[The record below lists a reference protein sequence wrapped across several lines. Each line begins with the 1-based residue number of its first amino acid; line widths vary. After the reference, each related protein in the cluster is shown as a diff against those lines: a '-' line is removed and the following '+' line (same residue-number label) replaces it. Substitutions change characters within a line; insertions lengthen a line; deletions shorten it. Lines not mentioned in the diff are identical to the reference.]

1 MVSQIIVDQPKEPM
15 FYMIEWLQ
23 NLQGKK
29 QHSHMN
35 MEKTELMNLRK
46 EIKKCKEKYAKQDD
60 EMKVDTESEE
70 SEEEEE
76 KDQVDKIIE
85 MKKQAVQGRGQR
97 SSVSAEVYGKFNKKE
112 DFKPNV
118 IHKTDEQK
126 KRISSRMMM
135 SFLFNSLED
144 KDLVT
149 VIDAMEEK
157 RFKAGDSI
165 IRQGESG
172 DVLYLIE
179 EGLLDCYK
187 KFKKDDE
194 DKYLK
199 TYNPG
204 EAFGELALLY
214 NAPRAATIKAKTD
227 SILWALDR
235 ETFNNIVKE
244 AAMKKR
250 EKYEAFLKNVEILK
264 EIEAYELSQIAD
276 ALTVQ
281 SFNKDD
287 YIIKQNDPGDN
298 FYIILE
304 GEAKATKIFKQ
315 GANPEFVMDYAK
327 GGYFGELALIKN
339 EPRAANVIAKT
350 DCKLLKLDRMSFKR
364 LLGPI
369 ENILKR
375 NSGAYIKFMGNK

>member
-15 FYMIEWLQ
+15 LYMIEWLQ
-23 NLQGKK
+23 TLQGKK
-29 QHSHMN
+29 QHGHQN
-35 MEKTELMNLRK
+35 QEKNELNNLRK
-46 EIKKCKEKYAKQDD
+46 EMKKYKEKYAKVDD

-70 SEEEEE
+70 SEDEEE
-76 KDQVDKIIE
+76 KDEVDKIIE
-85 MKKQAVQGRGQR
+85 IKKQAIQTRGQR
-97 SSVSAEVYGKFNKKE
+97 ASVSAEAYGKFNKKE
-112 DFKPNV
+112 DFKAKV
-118 IHKTDEQK
+118 IPKTDEQK
-126 KRISSRMMM
+126 KRIQNRVIQ
-135 SFLFNSLED
+135 SFLFNSLEE
-144 KDLVT
+144 KDLNT
-149 VIDAMEEK
+149 VIDAMDEK
-157 RFKAGDSI
+157 RFKAGEYI
-165 IRQGESG
+165 IKQGENG

-187 KFKKDDE
+187 TFKKE
-194 DKYLK
+194 EGDKYLK

-214 NAPRAATIKAKTD
+214 NAPRAASIKAKTD

-235 ETFNNIVKE
+235 ETFNTIVKD

-250 EKYEAFLKNVEILK
+250 EKYESFLKNVEILSTIDK
-264 EIEAYELSQIAD
+264 YELSQVAD
-276 ALTVQ
+276 ALTQ
-281 SFNKDD
+281 QIFNHGD

-298 FYIILE
+298 FYILME
-304 GEAKATKIFKQ
+304 GEAYATKILKEGGQ
-315 GANPEFVMDYAK
+315 PEFVKDYNK

-350 DCKLLKLDRMSFKR
+350 DCKLLRLDRMSFKR

-375 NSGAYIKFMGNK
+375 ESNAYIKYIGK